1 MKSMMMS
8 IMVMVCVLLVLHEE
22 MSVEAGKLQRIGKK
36 IQKAFDEC
44 CKKIKCF
51 IPDQCEVYVLSADK
65 CKCLRFGDKKVQK
78 VMH

>member
-36 IQKAFDEC
+36 IRKAFDEC
-44 CKKIKCF
+44 CKKLN
-51 IPDQCEVYVLSADK
+51 VLLRINVRYIIFLRINVSA
-65 CKCLRFGDKKVQK
+65 
-78 VMH
+78 

>member
-36 IQKAFDEC
+36 I
-44 CKKIKCF
+44 KKS
-51 IPDQCEVYVLSADK
+51 V
-65 CKCLRFGDKKVQK
+65 
-78 VMH
+78 